1 MTRALLMRAVDRHIG
16 RADHRVLVRLVA
28 LGMIGRGLID
38 LGRRL
43 NR

>member
-1 MTRALLMRAVDRHIG
+1 MALNAAGLTLAAN
-16 RADHRVLVRLVA
+16 ADQRILVRLVA